1 MVYVTYFRCFRCG
14 EKYKPRE
21 IENLPIPRCRCGS
34 ALDAEYDYNSIK
46 EIILRDDFMRDKPSH
61 WKYWAFM
68 PVKDLSKIITM
79 GEGGTPLL
87 ENKRLGSSN
96 SGSSGSGGRL
106 LIKYEAANPTGSF
119 KDRGSSLEVTKAKEF
134 GKQNV
139 ALASTGNMGASVAAY
154 SAFAG
159 LECKVFVPDIAGK
172 EKIKQI
178 KAYGAKTIAVD
189 GDYSVAIRQAEE
201 YVVSN
206 SDSFLTGDYPWRSE
220 GTKTVGF
227 EIADQLYWHVPDY
240 VVVPIG
246 NGTLIWSIY
255 EAFRELT
262 LVGITETI
270 PKIVGVQVEKCA
282 PVVDAWE
289 NELKEIIPV
298 RNPDTIATAI
308 ACGDP
313 IDGLAALKAVRDS
326 GGEAL
331 RVSDREALDA
341 RDKLARNGI
350 FVEPS
355 GAVAYA
361 GAVKKGLGGT
371 VVVLATGHG
380 LKDMYGIG

>member
-1 MVYVTYFRCFRCG
+1 MVYVTGFRCFKCG
-14 EKYKPRE
+14 KKYKPQE
-21 IENLPIPRCRCGS
+21 IERLPIPRCGCGS
-34 ALDAEYDYNSIK
+34 ALDAEYDYNSIQ
-46 EIILRDDFMRDKPSH
+46 EVILRDDFMRDKPSH

-87 ENKRLGSSN
+87 ENKRLGEK
-96 SGSSGSGGRL
+96 GRL

-119 KDRGSSLEVTKAKEF
+119 KDRGSSLEITKAIEN

-159 LECKVFVPDIAGK
+159 LSCQVFTPRIASR

-178 KAYGAKTIAVD
+178 KAYGAKTVD
-189 GDYSVAIRQAEE
+189 VEGDYSVAMKQAEE

-206 SDSFLTGDYPWRSE
+206 TDSFLTGDYPWRSE

-227 EIADQLYWHVPDY
+227 EIADQLYWRVPDY
-240 VVVPIG
+240 VVVPVG

-262 LVGITETI
+262 LVGITENL
-270 PKIVGVQVEKCA
+270 PKIIGVQVENCA
-282 PVVDAWE
+282 PVFDAWE
-289 NELKEIIPV
+289 NDVNEIIPV
-298 RNPDTIATAI
+298 NDPDTIATAI

-326 GGEAL
+326 NGEV
-331 RVSDREALDA
+331 RRISDREALDA

-361 GAVKKGLGGT
+361 GAVKKGLEGT

-380 LKDMYGIG
+380 LKDMYGID